1 MQVAHKVISTFAYQV
16 FHTGF
21 VHADPHP
28 GNIFIRPIPGGQG
41 AQVVLL
47 DHGLY
52 MPLEDRYVRTII
64 STTLHVMCIHVC
76 VALEKACVDCGSP
89 SFYMILKL

>member
-1 MQVAHKVISTFAYQV
+1 MFARQI

-28 GNIFIRPIPGGQG
+28 GNIFIRPLPRGQD

-52 MPLEDRYVRTII
+52 MNVEERWVWL
-64 STTLHVMCIHVC
+64 L
-76 VALEKACVDCGSP
+76 ALCTGA
-89 SFYMILKL
+89 MHAAHIM

>member
-1 MQVAHKVISTFAYQV
+1 MISAFAHQL

-28 GNIFIRPIPGGQG
+28 GNIFIRPHPTCQG

-52 MPLEDRYVRTII
+52 MLMEERYV
-64 STTLHVMCIHVC
+64 LYVC
-76 VALEKACVDCGSP
+76 EHFLSQVLT
-89 SFYMILKL
+89 

>member
-1 MQVAHKVISTFAYQV
+1 MSTPVLSSQL

-28 GNIFIRPIPGGQG
+28 GNVLVRLVRGR

-52 MPLEDRYVRTII
+52 EEMEPVTRWVCGI
-64 STTLHVMCIHVC
+64 S
-76 VALEKACVDCGSP
+76 
-89 SFYMILKL
+89 

>member
-1 MQVAHKVISTFAYQV
+1 MLLQVAHKVISTFAHQL

-28 GNIFIRPIPGGQG
+28 GNIFIRPHPKGKG

-52 MPLEDRYVRTII
+52 MLME
-64 STTLHVMCIHVC
+64 
-76 VALEKACVDCGSP
+76 EG
-89 SFYMILKL
+89 